1 MTFEQQLAKF
11 AEKTGQNTDRVI
23 VQVCAGLSGS
33 IIEKTPVLHGRA
45 RGNWIATIGS
55 ASKNTLKKTDKRGG
69 NTAAKAQRTA
79 LKAPGRVFYFINNL
93 PYIIPLEYGGYPQPV
108 KRGTWRKDK
117 GMYEVRS
124 SGGYSTQ
131 APRGMVGLSVLEFR
145 KRLREAINE
154 L

>member
-23 VQVCAGLSGS
+23 VQVCAGLSKS
-33 IIEKTPVLHGRA
+33 IIEKTPVMSGRA
-45 RGNWIATIGS
+45 RGNWIPTING
-55 ASKNTLKKTDKRGG
+55 ASKTTLKKTDKRGG
-69 NTAAKAQRTA
+69 NTAAKAQRAA
-79 LKAPGRVFYFINNL
+79 LKAPGKVFYLVNNL
-93 PYIIPLEYGGYPQPV
+93 PYINMLEYGGYPQPV

-124 SGGYSTQ
+124 SGGFSIQ

-145 KRLREAINE
+145 RRIREAINE